1 MEIKQIYELL
11 NEINKEVLGVK
22 QDENGQEVSLIKEDL
37 SNIVDLGTEVFNA
50 NAMDKYCNA
59 LVDKVGRMVFVNR
72 PYTGGAPNI
81 RKEGWEFGAVL
92 QKVRSKLPESVENE
106 SWELTNGQ
114 VYEQD
119 TFTQPEV
126 SVKFFSKKT
135 TFEVDISITDEQMKS
150 AFTSAEEMNKFI
162 AMIYQKV
169 EDKFVLDN
177 DNLTMRT
184 INNMIGETFYN
195 LNSSGTYTG
204 TGVRCINLYKMY
216 KTLYPN
222 TTLTNRTCLKDKDFL
237 RYASQEISLVKS
249 RLKRMS
255 TLFNIGGY
263 ENHTPESLLH
273 VVMLDVFVK
282 SCDSYLSSD
291 TFHKEL
297 VALPKYEEVS
307 YWQGTGDTYDFEDI
321 SKIKIRTASGHDV
334 TASGIVGVMF
344 DDEACITCNRNRRVT
359 SHRNA
364 KAEFIN
370 YFYKEDV
377 NWFNDENENFIVFY
391 VA

>member
-1 MEIKQIYELL
+1 MEIKQIYDLL
-11 NEINKEVLGVK
+11 NEITTEVLGK
-22 QDENGQEVSLIKEDL
+22 ESLVKEDL
-37 SNIVDLGTEVFNA
+37 SNIVDLGSEVFNA
-50 NAMDKYCNA
+50 NAMDKYVNA

-150 AFTSAEEMNKFI
+150 AFTSAEEMNRFI

-184 INNMIGETFYN
+184 IDNMIGETFYN
-195 LNSSGTYTG
+195 HNSGGDYSGTS
-204 TGVRCINLYKMY
+204 VRCINLYKMY
-216 KTLYPN
+216 KTLYPSS
-222 TTLTNRTCLKDKDFL
+222 LFFL
-237 RYASQEISLVKS
+237 ETISRAV
-249 RLKRMS
+249 
-255 TLFNIGGY
+255 
-263 ENHTPESLLH
+263 
-273 VVMLDVFVK
+273 
-282 SCDSYLSSD
+282 
-291 TFHKEL
+291 
-297 VALPKYEEVS
+297 
-307 YWQGTGDTYDFEDI
+307 YDL
-321 SKIKIRTASGHDV
+321 G
-334 TASGIVGVMF
+334 
-344 DDEACITCNRNRRVT
+344 
-359 SHRNA
+359 
-364 KAEFIN
+364 
-370 YFYKEDV
+370 
-377 NWFNDENENFIVFY
+377 
-391 VA
+391 